1 MAQTRHDIF
10 GEVQVNTNEWQP
22 IETAP
27 KDGREILVYGKW
39 VGEISGDYPMNA
51 IGVAYSGSL
60 SLTLGD
66 AYSCDCIATH
76 WMPLPEPP
84 K

>member
-10 GEVQVNTNEWQP
+10 GEVQMNTNEWQP

-27 KDGREILVYGKW
+27 KDNKKILLLVWEGEWRKPRQIREVRFGYNGRPINRYRTEE
-39 VGEISGDYPMNA
+39 GE
-51 IGVAYSGSL
+51 AYEV
-60 SLTLGD
+60 
-66 AYSCDCIATH
+66 TH